1 MAKVVVTHITD
12 DLDGSPD
19 AQTVR
24 FGYLG
29 RNYEIDL
36 SEANQQ
42 KLAKALAPYLE
53 VAVRTDLGSR
63 SSFGPPA
70 SDLDPRAVRAG
81 AESKGI
87 THNGKSLIGAKGR
100 VPADIIE
107 QYRSAHRS

>member
-1 MAKVVVTHITD
+1 MVTHITD

-36 SEANQQ
+36 SETNQQ
-42 KLAKALAPYLE
+42 KLAKALGPFLE
-53 VAVRTDLGSR
+53 KATRTDLGSR
-63 SSFGPPA
+63 SSFGPSA
-70 SDLDPRAVRAG
+70 NDIDPRLVREW

-87 THNGKSLIGAKGR
+87 RHNGRSLVGAKGR
-100 VPADIIE
+100 VPADIVE
-107 QYRSAHRS
+107 QYRSARASGAT